1 MVCKFRLSQQRHKKV
16 RKSKKGK
23 SRHKSDNL
31 INDKFQ
37 EMDNILNNAEG
48 VGETDFMETQSQ
60 STVPSEENQESQ
72 FYNFFHVR

>member
-1 MVCKFRLSQQRHKKV
+1 
-16 RKSKKGK
+16 
-23 SRHKSDNL
+23 
-31 INDKFQ
+31 
-37 EMDNILNNAEG
+37 MDNILNNAEG